1 MQTGGA
7 KSITMEP
14 PELRRNRKMKVLAIN
29 NGRDRTAYTFIEGN
43 KDKGYFASSDFLTG
57 NITVGIKVLC
67 GHFRPEKIVLQLPP
81 TGLDRRTQ
89 KAIQEGFGR
98 NVAAAFSLNRHPVIK
113 NLIRTRA
120 SLGCCRREQAR
131 EAFEPA
137 LNRDHLS
144 RFSRRQQMQLI
155 NTVTLAYDSSEASEL
170 DMT

>member
-1 MQTGGA
+1 
-7 KSITMEP
+7 
-14 PELRRNRKMKVLAIN
+14 MKVLVIN
-29 NGRDRTAYTFIEGN
+29 NGRDRTAYTFIEGS
-43 KDKGYFASSDFLTG
+43 KREGYLGCSDFLSG
-57 NITVGIKVLC
+57 NITEEIKELC
-67 GHFRPEKIVLQLPP
+67 KQFRPEEIILQLPP

-137 LNRDHLS
+137 LDSDHLS

-155 NTVTLAYDSSEASEL
+155 NTVTLAYDSAKAAEHYTS
-170 DMT
+170 